1 MSIILASASPRR
13 KEILEMTNLKFK
25 VITSDVEEIISEN
38 ENPKQVTMRL
48 AFEKAMS
55 IAKENE
61 KSIIIGADTVVV
73 IDNEI
78 LGKPKDENEAFQ
90 MLKKLSNNTHEV
102 ITGIS
107 VIDISQNKKYIDN
120 VVSKVTFKSLSEQDI
135 CDYIN
140 TKESIDKAGAY
151 GIQGYG
157 SMLVKK
163 IDGDYLNIVG
173 LPLSKLS
180 EILKSNFNI
189 NLFTEGI

>member
-1 MSIILASASPRR
+1 
-13 KEILEMTNLKFK
+13 
-25 VITSDVEEIISEN
+25 
-38 ENPKQVTMRL
+38 MRL

-61 KSIIIGADTVVV
+61 KSIVIGADTVVV